1 MANPRM
7 PQSMTMQADPARAS
21 DAAPKGAL
29 PAPGTRRPGEA
40 VFAAVFLLL
49 SFVLLWEAYGISG
62 LGQLSGPGTVP
73 TATTAVM
80 VLAAAAVLWQTL
92 RKPKDAGET
101 VRRNILPGVVLLV
114 AGLLATYGALLVPL
128 GFLPTSALFL
138 ILSIRLLSGRG
149 LGFSILVGLASLVAI
164 YLVFRIVF
172 TVLMP
177 AGIVPEGQI
186 LQWVRDLLSG
196 AG

>member
-1 MANPRM
+1 MATQTPRNP
-7 PQSMTMQADPARAS
+7 DPAPDPSLAS

-40 VFAAVFLLL
+40 VFAGFFLLL
-49 SFVLLWEAYGISG
+49 AFILLWEAYGISG
-62 LGQLSGPGTVP
+62 LSQLSGPGTVP

-80 VLAAAAVLWQTL
+80 VLAAGAVLWQTL
-92 RKPKDAGET
+92 AKPRDDAET
-101 VRRNILPGVVLLV
+101 VRRHILPGVVLLM
-114 AGLLATYGALLVPL
+114 AGMLAAYGALLVPL

-138 ILSIRLLSGRG
+138 ILAIRLLSGRG
-149 LGFSILVGLASLVAI
+149 WSFSVVVALGSLIAI

-177 AGIVPEGQI
+177 PGIVPEGQM
-186 LQWVRDLLSG
+186 LQWLRDLMAG
-196 AG
+196 AE